1 MNIFNFLA
9 VSTNSSTM
17 LVVQELEV
25 DGQLPEKS
33 SYYQGVFYNYFS
45 IGVQQ

>member
-1 MNIFNFLA
+1 MFID
-9 VSTNSSTM
+9 SSMT
-17 LVVQELEV
+17 LVVQELEI
-25 DGQLPEKS
+25 DGELPEKS